1 MIFYLKPTTLKKML
15 TLSLN
20 DMQSWQQASNYRAAR
35 PQDAYIVAG
44 WKNSCYVFIYL
55 GFTVLN
61 LNLSNYKNKFEA
73 MKYVGTVLK
82 STQKTTKMTIG
93 EHSIRT

>member
-35 PQDAYIVAG
+35 TTRRVHRCRVKKLLLRSIASMAKASVAKG
-44 WKNSCYVFIYL
+44 SRDYV
-55 GFTVLN
+55 
-61 LNLSNYKNKFEA
+61 
-73 MKYVGTVLK
+73 
-82 STQKTTKMTIG
+82 
-93 EHSIRT
+93 